1 MRLPDDMDENRKLNP
16 TMAAGLGVVCIVAF
30 LIIIMVL
37 YVNREETPKTHP
49 VVSQSQQTTE
59 REEGA
64 VVGSNQSPD
73 DFDFWDMYPEATLAP
88 VVEETPRPTKE
99 PLPSEDGRHTKIIN
113 DNGEE
118 EWVKINNKVEKNTYD
133 FTNLVCN
140 SQLMHYYKDGQ
151 ECSFVGIDISKY
163 QEYVDFN
170 QVKKAGI
177 DFCMI
182 RVGAR
187 GYGTGQL
194 ILDEY
199 FQENMKRASDAGLD
213 VGVYFFSQAITPE
226 EAIEEANMVLEQ
238 IKDYKIIY
246 PIAFDMEYI
255 ENDTARVEQ
264 LDKEQKTEVARAFL
278 DTVRN
283 AGYTPMIY
291 GDKEWLITKVDLVL
305 LSEYDVW
312 LSQYRDIPDYPY
324 KFSMWQY
331 SNQGIVDGISG
342 KVDLNISFIDYSQK

>member
-1 MRLPDDMDENRKLNP
+1 MRLPDDMEESKKWNP
-16 TMAAGLGVVCIVAF
+16 TLAAGVGAVCVVML
-30 LIIIMVL
+30 LIIIIVL
-37 YVNREETPKTHP
+37 FVNREKTFIAKP
-49 VVSQSQQTTE
+49 SYAQGQNVMTQ
-59 REEGA
+59 EESL
-64 VVGSNQSPD
+64 VTNGSLSPE
-73 DFDFWDMYPEATLAP
+73 DFDFWDMYPQATEAP
-88 VVEETPRPTKE
+88 VIEETPQVTQTPA
-99 PLPSEDGRHTKIIN
+99 PSEDGKHTKIIN
-113 DNGEE
+113 EDGEE

-133 FTNLVCN
+133 FTNLVCK
-140 SQLMHYYKDGQ
+140 SQLMQYYKNGE
-151 ECSFVGIDISKY
+151 ECSFVGIDVSKY

-170 QVKKAGI
+170 KVKKAGI

-194 ILDEY
+194 VLDEY
-199 FQENMKRASDAGLD
+199 FQENIKRASDAGLD
-213 VGVYFFSQAITPE
+213 IGVYFFSQAITQE

-238 IKDYKIIY
+238 IKDYKLTY

-264 LDKEQKTEVARAFL
+264 LDKEQKTAVARAFL
-278 DTVRN
+278 DTIKN

-291 GDKEWLITKVDLVL
+291 GKKEWLITKVDLVL
-305 LSEYDVW
+305 LSEYDIW
-312 LSQYRDIPDYPY
+312 LSQYEDIPDYPY

-331 SNQGIVDGISG
+331 SNQGTVDGISG